1 MAGFLPTVEIA
12 VKEALGG
19 VSLTLD
25 MTARF
30 SVDMTA
36 RFSFDMTARFSV
48 DMTAQFIARHYNA
61 FFG

>member
-1 MAGFLPTVEIA
+1 LAGFLPTVEIG

-30 SVDMTA
+30 SVDMTT
-36 RFSFDMTARFSV
+36 RFSLDMTARFSLE
-48 DMTAQFIARHYNA
+48 MTARFIARNDSS